1 MTYLVKWCF
10 TNTSLKTYP
19 FSFNRKKYQMNYL
32 IIVPALVLASFLAFA
47 FTKAGLHKLRTP
59 DAKLIEGGWG
69 WVKDAPKGTTKFIGI
84 AEVLGGLGVILSPVA
99 VTVFN
104 FDWAWLLG
112 VLAAAGLA
120 TIMILANLVHIARKE
135 IKYTWKSGVMLLVVS
150 IAATVLL
157 AFYPTV

>member
-1 MTYLVKWCF
+1 M
-10 TNTSLKTYP
+10 
-19 FSFNRKKYQMNYL
+19 
-32 IIVPALVLASFLAFA
+32 
-47 FTKAGLHKLRTP
+47 
-59 DAKLIEGGWG
+59 
-69 WVKDAPKGTTKFIGI
+69 KDAPKGTTKFIGI

-135 IKYTWKSGVMLLVVS
+135 IKYTWKSGVMLLIVS

-157 AFYPTV
+157 ALYPTV